1 MFLLQLKSRIQ
12 LKHKCEKF
20 NTRLFKIL
28 FISVVILESNFT
40 LGNKED
46 LLDFIKLLVG
56 LDSSNVTFV
65 TEVMDILGTNHTE
78 KFEFI

>member
-1 MFLLQLKSRIQ
+1 MLLLRLKSRKE

-20 NTRLFKIL
+20 YTRLFIIL
-28 FISVVILESNFT
+28 FISVAILESNFT

-46 LLDFIKLLVG
+46 LLDFIKLVVG
-56 LDSSNVTFV
+56 LGSSNVTFV
-65 TEVMDILGTNHTE
+65 TEVMEILGTNHTE

>member
-20 NTRLFKIL
+20 TTRLFKIL

-46 LLDFIKLLVG
+46 LLDFIKLVVG
-56 LDSSNVTFV
+56 LDSSNVTRV
-65 TEVMDILGTNHTE
+65 TEVMDIFGANHTE
-78 KFEFI
+78 KLEFI